1 MLRRIDKIVEPIQK
15 EEDISEEEK
24 VDKIVEGIRS
34 TRNIDALTSN
44 QIYDILG
51 PRTEYYDEKINGKL
65 VERKYERAGF
75 SEDIIARV
83 MNRLY
88 GDS

>member
-1 MLRRIDKIVEPIQK
+1 MLRKIDKIVEPIQ

-44 QIYDILG
+44 QIYAILG
-51 PRTEYYDEKINGKL
+51 PRTEYYDEKVNGKL

-75 SEDIIARV
+75 SEDIIAKV